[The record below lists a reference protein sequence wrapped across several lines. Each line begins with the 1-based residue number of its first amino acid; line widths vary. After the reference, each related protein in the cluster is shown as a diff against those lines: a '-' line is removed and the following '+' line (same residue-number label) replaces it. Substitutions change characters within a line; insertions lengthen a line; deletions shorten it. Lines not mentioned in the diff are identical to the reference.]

1 MPHPIESPEMIYLQ
15 SKRVIQSG
23 SIVQLS
29 SNQHLF
35 CPLRSTHLALVE
47 VLIPFGEVPN
57 TREDRSVAGD
67 DPVGHIDVKFS
78 LAVLR
83 ISDGA
88 VCDNLRMIVMH
99 LRGAHAQG
107 DKNVFSQELA
117 EWLAGDS
124 LHH

>member
-23 SIVQLS
+23 SIVQPY

-35 CPLRSTHLALVE
+35 SPLRSTHLAFVE

-57 TREDRSVAGD
+57 TRGDRSVAGD
-67 DPVGHIDVKFS
+67 DPFGHIDVKSF

-83 ISDGA
+83 IPDSA
-88 VCDNLRMIVMH
+88 VCHILGMTVMH
-99 LRGAHAQG
+99 LRSAPAQL
-107 DKNVFSQELA
+107 DKNGFSL
-117 EWLAGDS
+117 
-124 LHH
+124 